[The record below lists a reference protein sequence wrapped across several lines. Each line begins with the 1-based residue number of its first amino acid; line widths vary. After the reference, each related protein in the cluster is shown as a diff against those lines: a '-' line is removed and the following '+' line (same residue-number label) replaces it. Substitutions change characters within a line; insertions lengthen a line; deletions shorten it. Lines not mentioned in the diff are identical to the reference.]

1 MRGHIRKYKDRWAA
15 IVYLGRDSNGKE
27 QRKWLYNKDKKE
39 LEKQMTEF
47 IYKHE
52 KGLTSKNDSI
62 IFKDWFHSYK
72 EMRAN
77 LKNLSEDTLRD
88 YDTIFN
94 NYLLPIHDKKL
105 VDIKVS
111 DIQKIYNTVLKNK
124 GAKRVKKVHQVL
136 SVFITAAY
144 KQQYIERNLMDFVE
158 MPAVEKYTPTIVDDD
173 QFKHVVE
180 KIKGTYLEALVIIC
194 AGLGLRLGEALG
206 IQIHKCI
213 NFDTNILRVQQQ
225 LKRKK
230 GGHPIL
236 TAKLKTDSSRRD
248 ISLPPD
254 VSSFLKDYIEKLEVQ
269 KKMYEEYTGQP
280 YHDND
285 LLICKDNGDPKPH
298 TTVERNW
305 RELFEDNKAPFR
317 IHDLRHYNA
326 ILMLKNGVP
335 DKVAR
340 DRLGHTTLQMT
351 DRYQHTTKEID
362 QENAKKIK
370 LF

>member
-15 IVYLGRDSNGKE
+15 VIYLGKDSNGKE

-62 IFKDWFHSYK
+62 TFKDWFYSYK

-94 NYLLPIHDKKL
+94 NYLLPLHDKKL

-124 GAKRVKKVHQVL
+124 GPKRVKKVHQVL

-158 MPAVEKYTPTIVDDD
+158 IPTVEKYTPTIVDDD
-173 QFKHVVE
+173 QFKQVVE
-180 KIKGTYLEALVIIC
+180 KIKGTYLEAVVILC

-206 IQIHKCI
+206 LQLKYIDLENSIIYIRH
-213 NFDTNILRVQQQ
+213 Q

-230 GGHPIL
+230 GGQPIL
-236 TAKLKTDSSRRD
+236 TDKLKTVPSRRD
-248 ISLPPD
+248 ISIPPD
-254 VSSFLKDYIEKLEVQ
+254 VVNFLKDYIKNLENH
-269 KKMYEEYTGQP
+269 KKMFKEYTGLD
-280 YHDND
+280 YNDND
-285 LLICKDNGDPKPH
+285 MLICKDDGSFKPH

-351 DRYQHTTKEID
+351 DRYQHTTREID